1 MVYYTAEYTKTVVG
15 VERVIVTVLVVADGT
30 LYTLTAEEDKGR
42 FESEMGEALRACAR
56 SFVVVA
62 QSAPAPE
69 PKAAEKE
76 KAAKKR
82 GRN

>member
-1 MVYYTAEYTKTVVG
+1 M
-15 VERVIVTVLVVADGT
+15 L
-30 LYTLTAEEDKGR
+30 LTAEEDKGR